1 MIGTASKGIG
11 VLFLVLGVL
20 GLLAVVTLL
29 LFFASLFQDISSLAG
44 MGRLNDTI
52 NALAGVL
59 AAVLASG
66 LHPYLR
72 RAWPRVSL
80 LLLAGVW
87 AGALAISYGSW
98 LIISGRSGVELSSY
112 YYFLGNGLIGLWVW
126 SLSRLAR
133 QQGTLPGS
141 LARRGLWAG
150 GLMMVGLL
158 GLAGVLAG
166 WDGNDSSPLVM
177 VSGLSYFGT
186 GILYPIWCLLA
197 GRWMLSRSVQTPV
210 ITDG

>member
-1 MIGTASKGIG
+1 MIGTASKAFG
-11 VLFLVLGVL
+11 VLFLLLGVL

-52 NALAGVL
+52 NALAGLV
-59 AAVLASG
+59 AAVLASA

-72 RAWPRVSL
+72 RARPRLAL
-80 LLLAGVW
+80 LLLVGVW
-87 AGALAISYGSW
+87 VGALAITYGSW

-126 SLSRLAR
+126 NLSRLAR
-133 QQGTLPGS
+133 GQGTLPGS
-141 LARRGLWAG
+141 LGRLGLWAG

-158 GLAGVLAG
+158 GLAGILAG
-166 WDGNDSSPLVM
+166 SDGNDTSPLVM
-177 VSGLSYFGT
+177 VSGLSYLGT
-186 GILYPIWCLLA
+186 GILYPVWCLLV
-197 GRWMLSRSVQTPV
+197 GRWILSRSVQSSLT
-210 ITDG
+210 TEG